1 MRGGSTQVAGLAH
14 PLILPEV
21 RYSLASLSPSP
32 FPWGKHSVNSAPHS
46 ATAGS
51 LTAYPGVRVWET
63 LKGNSE
69 VHIMTVLGRERR
81 YSGTSRT
88 QISAPYYLITILQS
102 SPAGLLIG
110 SRSWDC
116 FLFLLCLPQV
126 PSVFSEHSTTV

>member
-1 MRGGSTQVAGLAH
+1 MGGVRGGSTQVAGLAH

-32 FPWGKHSVNSAPHS
+32 GRLPWGKHSVNSAPHS

-69 VHIMTVLGRERR
+69 VHVMTVLGRERR

-88 QISAPYYLITILQS
+88 QISAPYYLIHCPPIISSRTTYWLQKLGLFPIPPLSPS
-102 SPAGLLIG
+102 SPFCI
-110 SRSWDC
+110 
-116 FLFLLCLPQV
+116 Q
-126 PSVFSEHSTTV
+126 